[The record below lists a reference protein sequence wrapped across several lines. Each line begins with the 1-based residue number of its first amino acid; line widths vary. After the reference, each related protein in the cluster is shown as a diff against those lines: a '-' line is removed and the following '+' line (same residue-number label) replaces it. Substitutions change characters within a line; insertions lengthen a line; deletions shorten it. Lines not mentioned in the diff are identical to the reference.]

1 MIEIVTDYVIPTG
14 GIYAFGLFSIHIAD
28 SVRFVASRLGITN
41 SGKELVKDHEDEAQK
56 EESEREADEAEPQA
70 GVEVMETME
79 GGFASMSRIL
89 EDMGERHDLSD
100 SRMLS
105 LHKYN
110 KTMFSRLSSRLDS
123 TERIFEEIL
132 GPLEEIIQGIQA
144 SSPIVT
150 ESIEVAAD
158 HSGGDSSPQ
167 IEDQMEAMQYD

>member
-1 MIEIVTDYVIPTG
+1 
-14 GIYAFGLFSIHIAD
+14 
-28 SVRFVASRLGITN
+28 
-41 SGKELVKDHEDEAQK
+41 
-56 EESEREADEAEPQA
+56 
-70 GVEVMETME
+70 ME
-79 GGFASMSRIL
+79 GGFAAMSRIL

-150 ESIEVAAD
+150 ESIEVGQTTLEED
-158 HSGGDSSPQ
+158 NSQ
-167 IEDQMEAMQYD
+167 IENQMEAIQYD